1 MRSLLN
7 KFSLLIFAFFSTAA
21 FAQCPQGAIGVSG
34 VGCGCLSGCNLTSFG
49 GPNCGAG
56 VSGDCD
62 NPASTYN
69 AMSVDI
75 IVPAGCTFTVTAT
88 MTPRPGCTASGA
100 DGNCSTCD
108 ALKVDIPGGPKP
120 MQFGGSNATLT
131 DSYTLAGPATIRIS
145 GSANRAD
152 EIITYS
158 TTFSGAFC
166 DACGSI
172 LPVELLTFSGQQ
184 EEGMIGLN
192 WVTASEINSDHFL
205 LERSVDGKTF
215 DLIAAVNAAGNSSST
230 LNYKIYDLQPPLSKV
245 IYYRLRQIDQ
255 DGLEAEPKIIAVQY
269 KPALINYSNQFLT
282 INLSSVS
289 EDLNVVEI
297 YDIRGVLVVRETIDN
312 RFVQIP
318 WSRSGV
324 WLVRF
329 PEIDYSQ
336 KFVAF

>member
-1 MRSLLN
+1 MRLRFFNVVFFVLLSSVN
-7 KFSLLIFAFFSTAA
+7 QV

-34 VGCGCLSGCNLTSFG
+34 PGCGCLSGCNLTAFG
-49 GPNCGAG
+49 GPNCSPA

-62 NPASTYN
+62 NPGTYN

-75 IVPAGCTFTVTAT
+75 IVPDGCTFTVTAT
-88 MTPRPGCTASGA
+88 MTPRPGCSASGA

-131 DSYTLAGPATIRIS
+131 DSYTLAGPATIRVS

-152 EIITYS
+152 EIITYT

-184 EEGMIGLN
+184 EERTIGLN
-192 WVTASEINSDHFL
+192 WITASEINSDHFL
-205 LERSVDGKTF
+205 LERSIDGKTF
-215 DLIAAVNAAGNSSST
+215 ELIANVNAAGNSSSV
-230 LNYKIYDLQPPLSKV
+230 LNYKIYDVQPPLAKV
-245 IYYRLRQIDQ
+245 IYYRLRQIDK
-255 DGLEAEPKIIAVQY
+255 DGVEGEAKLIAVNFNSD
-269 KPALINYSNQFLT
+269 LIHYSNQFLT
-282 INLSSVS
+282 INLAGVT

-297 YDIRGVLVVRETIDN
+297 YDLQGALIERLFMDGPFLE
-312 RFVQIP
+312 IP
-318 WSRSGV
+318 WSRSGI

-329 PEIDYSQ
+329 PEIDYSE
-336 KFVAF
+336 KFAAF